1 MKKLPSTPFCIP
13 LSRNTKEARIRFLNI
28 LKWKK
33 ARPPRVALL
42 LILCMSVLC
51 CSAIAYQPENT
62 YALDSPGGNFGASL
76 GPKTQDP
83 SLPYSGGILTVPY
96 HYRGC
101 GVGIGSGHGFGAL
114 LMLDGIPQPYYTD
127 AEPEWA
133 YFHNIITDYDLSGT
147 VNLHMI
153 PVTGAAG
160 EAHTLSLLKVNDPG
174 YQITSDGIRPLKHLD
189 GTIMIQ
195 RRIDFLTDPPAC
207 PIPPIHNRIRS
218 IEMET
223 EETSTMD
230 IALWTE
236 EQLRYDTGCDLDVS
250 INGSIVYTGA
260 AYGVSPED
268 SVIAHVR
275 VWGNPQA
282 RQLLLLFVNHEPL
295 IVDPQNLIRVQ
306 TEPGKTTMV
315 NISLDFSDL
324 EQEAV
329 IYGIRLIENRSQ
341 CGLDQF
347 PKGECI
353 SATDDILYPKYLLRE
368 QWREG
373 RFEFHAP

>member
-1 MKKLPSTPFCIP
+1 MNKLPSTPFCIP
-13 LSRNTKEARIRFLNI
+13 LSRDTKEVRVRFLNI

-42 LILCMSVLC
+42 LILCMSILC

-62 YALDSPGGNFGASL
+62 YGIEFSGGNFGASL
-76 GPKTQDP
+76 GPKKQNL

-96 HYRGC
+96 LYRGC

-153 PVTGAAG
+153 PVTGTAG
-160 EAHTLSLLKVNDPG
+160 ETHTLSLLKVNDPG
-174 YQITSDGIRPLKHLD
+174 YQITKDGIQPFKHVD
-189 GTIMIQ
+189 GTMLIQ
-195 RRIDFLTDPPAC
+195 RRIDFLADPPDC
-207 PIPPIHNRIRS
+207 PIPPIPDRIQN
-218 IEMET
+218 IHMET
-223 EETSTMD
+223 EETSAMD

-250 INGSIVYTGA
+250 INGSPVYTNG

-268 SVIAHVR
+268 SVVAHVR

-295 IVDPQNLIRVQ
+295 IADPQNLIRVQ
-306 TEPGKTTMV
+306 TEPGKTTTV

-324 EQEAV
+324 QQEAV
-329 IYGIRLIENRSQ
+329 IYGIRLIENRAQ
-341 CGLDQF
+341 CGLDHFPQF
-347 PKGECI
+347 ECI
-353 SATDDILYPKYLLRE
+353 SGTDDILYPCHLLRE
-368 QWREG
+368 KWSEG
-373 RFEFHAP
+373 RFQAP